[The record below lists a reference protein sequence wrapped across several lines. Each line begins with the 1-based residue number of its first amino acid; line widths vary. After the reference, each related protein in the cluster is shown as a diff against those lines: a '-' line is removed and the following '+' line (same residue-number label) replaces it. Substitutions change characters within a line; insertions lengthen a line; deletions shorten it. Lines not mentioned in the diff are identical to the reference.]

1 MAAAESECLKSQ
13 NRSCAV
19 CYFPLIFESNKGC
32 LQYDCLLEFK
42 YTLDETNGGTE
53 PFFRL
58 TVLVVLVAIWKYRI
72 LLQARHK
79 ARVLEK
85 QKTETFTMGK
95 AQTFPAGRRCPST
108 EQLFCA
114 TKDTAKV
121 VSVYKLSFLLM
132 VFCKVFN
139 I

>member
-1 MAAAESECLKSQ
+1 MVEK
-13 NRSCAV
+13 RTCAV
-19 CYFPLIFESNKGC
+19 CFFPLISESDKSC
-32 LQYDCLLEFK
+32 LQYNCLLEFK

-58 TVLVVLVAIWKYRI
+58 TVLVVMVAIFPCRA

-85 QKTETFTMGK
+85 QKTETFTMEK
-95 AQTFPAGRRCPST
+95 AQTFPAGTRCPST
-108 EQLFCA
+108 EQLFCS